1 MEKSSPKENF
11 MSIFIFSLR
20 GLILIFQFFNSLI
33 STHFQLI
40 SRNKHEQL
48 KNFIYSP
55 IQKFW
60 QNMSFRKAAVID
72 MGTNTFH
79 LLLVELNGLDFK
91 TIYKEKVP
99 VKLGKGGISKN
110 LLAEDAQKRAFHTL
124 KHFKNL
130 IEGENIDQVFA
141 FATSA
146 VRNAE
151 NGTEFVQKVKEDIGI
166 EIQVISGEEE
176 AQLIYEGIN
185 LSGSLNNSPN
195 LMMDIGGG
203 SVEFIIGNTA
213 NVFWKKSFEIGGQR
227 LLDAFH
233 YHDPI
238 LPEEVEK
245 LEAYCEEKL
254 QPLIEAIEI
263 YKPSGLVGA
272 SGTFDTL
279 IDIYFESMLQC
290 KLTGQHVFEL
300 PRTEF
305 ELIFEMLKT
314 KNREERLKIP
324 GMIAMRVD
332 MIVVA
337 SCLIEFILRYV
348 PVESIVCSHY
358 SLKEGAISR
367 LLAGKVAV

>member
-1 MEKSSPKENF
+1 
-11 MSIFIFSLR
+11 MS
-20 GLILIFQFFNSLI
+20 
-33 STHFQLI
+33 T
-40 SRNKHEQL
+40 
-48 KNFIYSP
+48 
-55 IQKFW
+55 
-60 QNMSFRKAAVID
+60 RKAALID

-79 LLLVELNGLDFK
+79 LLLVEVNGIGFK
-91 TIYKEKVP
+91 TIYKEKIA
-99 VKLGKGGISKN
+99 VKLGQGGISQN
-110 LLAEDAQKRAFHTL
+110 QLAPDAQKRAFHTL

-130 IEGENIDQVFA
+130 IDGEHIDQVFA

-151 NGTEFVQKVKEDIGI
+151 NGPEFVAKVKADLGI
-166 EIQVISGEEE
+166 HINVISGEEE

-185 LSGSLNNSPN
+185 LSGSINGHTN

-203 SVEFIIGNTA
+203 SVEFIIGTSQE
-213 NVFWKKSFEIGGQR
+213 VFWKRSFEIGGQR

-238 LPEEVEK
+238 LPEEVDK
-245 LEAYCEEKL
+245 LEAYCLEKL
-254 QPLIEAIEI
+254 QPLIEAIEKF
-263 YKPSGLVGA
+263 KPTGLVGA

-279 IDIYFESMLQC
+279 TDIYFESMLQC

-300 PRTEF
+300 PTVDF
-305 ELIFEMLKT
+305 ERIFEMLKT
-314 KNREERLKIP
+314 KNREERMKIP

-348 PVESIVCSHY
+348 PVEAIVCSHY
-358 SLKEGAISR
+358 SLKEGAVAR
-367 LLAGKVAV
+367 LIAGKVTV